1 MKRVRL
7 VWEGEVMMMV
17 RRISWERRV
26 EGGGSDANVRGRVG
40 VGLVAGAGDE
50 EALRVGA
57 VSVEQNDVACVEAFV
72 FDVTA
77 PAFGQNV
84 TLATV
89 PIRVTEAPTLP
100 GLVLETQQQPLR
112 RRRVEREVLLRVLF
126 RNHEPVQLPDVARR
140 QRLLEH
146 GYLLL
151 LLRQVISSLVRNDN
165 VVFLLLLLVVQIETR
180 GVGITQ
186 PHGGLLLLVVGPV

>member
-26 EGGGSDANVRGRVG
+26 GGGSDANVRGRVG

>member
-1 MKRVRL
+1 
-7 VWEGEVMMMV
+7 MMV

-26 EGGGSDANVRGRVG
+26 GGGSDANVRGRVG

-89 PIRVTEAPTLP
+89 PIRVTEAPALP
-100 GLVLETQQQPLR
+100 RLVLETQQEPFR
-112 RRRVEREVLLRVLF
+112 RRRVTAGRVKREVLLRVLF
-126 RNHEPVQLPDVARR
+126 RDHEPVQLPDVARR

>member
-1 MKRVRL
+1 
-7 VWEGEVMMMV
+7 MMV

-77 PAFGQNV
+77 PSFGQNV

-146 GYLLL
+146 RFFLLF
-151 LLRQVISSLVRNDN
+151 LRQIISSLVRNDN
-165 VVFLLLLLVVQIETR
+165 VVFLVVVFVQVETGSVGITKPRGSFLLLLLLLLLVVA
-180 GVGITQ
+180 
-186 PHGGLLLLVVGPV
+186 GPV

>member
-7 VWEGEVMMMV
+7 VWEGEVV
-17 RRISWERRV
+17 RRIRWVRRV
-26 EGGGSDANVRGRVG
+26 EGSGGSGGANVSGDRVG
-40 VGLVAGAGDE
+40 LAAAAGDE
-50 EALRVGA
+50 EALREGA
-57 VSVEQNDVACVEAFV
+57 VSVEQNDVASVEAFV

-77 PAFGQNV
+77 PSFGQNV

>member
-1 MKRVRL
+1 M
-7 VWEGEVMMMV
+7 
-17 RRISWERRV
+17 
-26 EGGGSDANVRGRVG
+26 
-40 VGLVAGAGDE
+40 
-50 EALRVGA
+50 
-57 VSVEQNDVACVEAFV
+57 SVEQNDVASVEAFV

-77 PAFGQNV
+77 PSFGQNV

-146 GYLLL
+146 RFFLLF
-151 LLRQVISSLVRNDN
+151 LRQIISSLVRNDN
-165 VVFLLLLLVVQIETR
+165 VVFLVVVFVQVETGSVGITKPRGSFLLLLLLLLLVVA
-180 GVGITQ
+180 
-186 PHGGLLLLVVGPV
+186 GPV

>member
-1 MKRVRL
+1 
-7 VWEGEVMMMV
+7 MMV

-89 PIRVTEAPTLP
+89 PIRVTEAPALP
-100 GLVLETQQQPLR
+100 RLVLETQQEPFR
-112 RRRVEREVLLRVLF
+112 RRRVTAGRVKREVLLRVLF
-126 RNHEPVQLPDVARR
+126 RDHEPVQLPDVARR

-146 GYLLL
+146 RFFLLF
-151 LLRQVISSLVRNDN
+151 LRQIISSLVRNDN
-165 VVFLLLLLVVQIETR
+165 VVFLVVVFVQVETGSVGITKPRGSFLLLLLLLLLVVA
-180 GVGITQ
+180 
-186 PHGGLLLLVVGPV
+186 GPV